1 MKLRSRAA
9 VGLAVL
15 VGGGVALFVLIGT
28 GWLAGA
34 RTQGGGSGR
43 VPTIEEYQPNSTLV
57 TPEHRIERAKYP
69 FVDIHSHHWN
79 PTVEHVDQVL
89 KEMDTINLR
98 VMVNLSGGTGE
109 QLRQAVATMKGRYRF
124 WMDC

>member
-1 MKLRSRAA
+1 VDR
-9 VGLAVL
+9 L
-15 VGGGVALFVLIGT
+15 V
-28 GWLAGA
+28 
-34 RTQGGGSGR
+34 
-43 VPTIEEYQPNSTLV
+43 
-57 TPEHRIERAKYP
+57 
-69 FVDIHSHHWN
+69 
-79 PTVEHVDQVL
+79 